1 MSVATTQSQRDD
13 RPMTAAEL
21 WQQGPE
27 TPGELVKGRF
37 IAMPPTGHR
46 HGTIEANIGRELGA
60 FVKERG
66 LGTVMSGEVG
76 IITQRDPDT
85 VRGAD
90 VAYISNE
97 RLSQAQADGYL
108 DVAPELVVEVVSP
121 NDRWTEINE
130 KIGEYLACGV
140 VTVWIIDPRTQRVT
154 SYRRGLE
161 VLVYGSADVLSA
173 PDILPGFAL
182 PIRELLG

>member
-1 MSVATTQSQRDD
+1 
-13 RPMTAAEL
+13 MTAAEL
-21 WQQGPE
+21 WQQSPD
-27 TPGELVKGRF
+27 TPGELVEGRF
-37 IAMPPTGHR
+37 IAMSPTGHP
-46 HGTIEANIGRELGA
+46 HGAIEANIARDLGA
-60 FVKERG
+60 FVKQRG
-66 LGTVMSGEVG
+66 LGRVMSGEVG

-90 VAYISNE
+90 IVYISKE

-108 DVAPELVVEVVSP
+108 DVAPELVIEIISP

-140 VTVWIIDPRTQRVT
+140 LLVWIIDPRTQRVT
-154 SYRRGLE
+154 RYGRGRDL
-161 VLVYGSADVLSA
+161 LVYGSDDVLTA
-173 PDILPGFAL
+173 PDILPGFAV